1 MIIRQAKVY
10 SADHKF
16 RLGDIQITD
25 GRITGT
31 AEVIAASDGEE
42 IIEAHGL
49 YAIPGLVDIHE
60 HGAMGYD
67 YCDATEEALSAIAE
81 YEASQGVMAVCA
93 TTMTLSEEALSKV
106 ADAVAAH
113 RNEKGADIVGINLE
127 GPFVSAEKLGAQN
140 PDYLALPDAAMIR
153 RINERAKGSVRLLD
167 LAPEL
172 KGAIECIAEL
182 KEEMVLS
189 VAHTSCDYQTAAE
202 AFAAGAEHLTHLYN
216 AMPSLHHREPGPIA
230 AGAEAKADAELICD
244 GVHVHPAMV
253 RLAFGLFGEEHIVM
267 ISDSM
272 RACGLKD
279 GVYDLGGQ
287 EVRVTGSRAELVR
300 DPNTIAGGATNLYRC
315 MKAAVQKM
323 DIPLEQAIRAASENP
338 ARSIGVEKDYGSIA
352 PGRYGNIILC
362 DKELEIQKV
371 IQKGVVIR

>member
-1 MIIRQAKVY
+1 
-10 SADHKF
+10 
-16 RLGDIQITD
+16 
-25 GRITGT
+25 
-31 AEVIAASDGEE
+31 
-42 IIEAHGL
+42 
-49 YAIPGLVDIHE
+49 
-60 HGAMGYD
+60 
-67 YCDATEEALSAIAE
+67 
-81 YEASQGVMAVCA
+81 
-93 TTMTLSEEALSKV
+93 
-106 ADAVAAH
+106 
-113 RNEKGADIVGINLE
+113 
-127 GPFVSAEKLGAQN
+127 
-140 PDYLALPDAAMIR
+140 
-153 RINERAKGSVRLLD
+153 
-167 LAPEL
+167 
-172 KGAIECIAEL
+172 
-182 KEEMVLS
+182 
-189 VAHTSCDYQTAAE
+189 
-202 AFAAGAEHLTHLYN
+202 
-216 AMPSLHHREPGPIA
+216 MPSLHHREPGPIA

-315 MKAAVQKM
+315 MKTAVQKM